1 MEPKF
6 EGDSNHYNFP
16 SEPSLGGNQKQRDIP
31 KIVPADL
38 KKLPEDFKLPTASVR
53 PGEPAPAAQPPQERP
68 KDPKALM
75 ASLSKDISELSA
87 PLKKEETPK
96 ETKSETKPAPDPI
109 EKFGVKGSDGVILP
123 PEDDL
128 GDPTD
133 PSRTPGIVRS
143 IMLFICL
150 CFVILAAWQVT
161 LFLQPEILKKEPRGV
176 LSVQGEDGYPYG
188 MPMTHWYNEKDG
200 KIYFHGAKSGHKIDA
215 IKNCDKVSFCVM
227 DEGYRKEGEWALNI
241 RSVIVFGRLR
251 IVEEPEKVVEICT
264 NLCKKFTDDK
274 AYVEHELKHS
284 GPAVLCL
291 ELEPEHMTGK
301 LVNES

>member
-161 LFLQPEILKKEPRGV
+161 LFLQPLSQQSCDYLYCPPLRTPVV
-176 LSVQGEDGYPYG
+176 LSNQV
-188 MPMTHWYNEKDG
+188 N
-200 KIYFHGAKSGHKIDA
+200 A
-215 IKNCDKVSFCVM
+215 ISP
-227 DEGYRKEGEWALNI
+227 GQW
-241 RSVIVFGRLR
+241 
-251 IVEEPEKVVEICT
+251 
-264 NLCKKFTDDK
+264 
-274 AYVEHELKHS
+274 ELKLQIQNQDMRS
-284 GPAVLCL
+284 QKLPVIQLTLEGAGNSRIQKIFEPAEYKTDPKVDLITGGGTANITIPFSFDDGRPTSYKVKVL
-291 ELEPEHMTGK
+291 ED
-301 LVNES
+301 

>member
-96 ETKSETKPAPDPI
+96 ETKSETDRK
-109 EKFGVKGSDGVILP
+109 
-123 PEDDL
+123 
-128 GDPTD
+128 
-133 PSRTPGIVRS
+133 
-143 IMLFICL
+143 
-150 CFVILAAWQVT
+150 
-161 LFLQPEILKKEPRGV
+161 
-176 LSVQGEDGYPYG
+176 SV
-188 MPMTHWYNEKDG
+188 
-200 KIYFHGAKSGHKIDA
+200 
-215 IKNCDKVSFCVM
+215 V
-227 DEGYRKEGEWALNI
+227 
-241 RSVIVFGRLR
+241 
-251 IVEEPEKVVEICT
+251 
-264 NLCKKFTDDK
+264 
-274 AYVEHELKHS
+274 
-284 GPAVLCL
+284 
-291 ELEPEHMTGK
+291 
-301 LVNES
+301 

>member
-16 SEPSLGGNQKQRDIP
+16 SEPSLGGNVKQQNIP

-38 KKLPEDFKLPTASVR
+38 KKLPQDFKLPSASAR
-53 PGEPAPAAQPPQERP
+53 PSDPVTTAQPSSERP

-87 PLKKEETPK
+87 PLKKEVTTQENK
-96 ETKSETKPAPDPI
+96 LEAKPAPLAPDPI

-128 GDPTD
+128 GDPMD

-143 IMLFICL
+143 IILFICV

-161 LFLQPEILKKEPRGV
+161 LFLQPEILKKEPLKTISQQSCDYLYCPPLRTPVV
-176 LSVQGEDGYPYG
+176 LSNQINALSQGQ
-188 MPMTHWYNEKDG
+188 W
-200 KIYFHGAKSGHKIDA
+200 
-215 IKNCDKVSFCVM
+215 
-227 DEGYRKEGEWALNI
+227 
-241 RSVIVFGRLR
+241 
-251 IVEEPEKVVEICT
+251 
-264 NLCKKFTDDK
+264 
-274 AYVEHELKHS
+274 ELKLQIQNQDMRTQKLPVIQLTLEGAGNS
-284 GPAVLCL
+284 RVQKIFEPAEYKTDPKIESIDGGGTSNIVIPFSFEEGRPTSYKVKVL
-291 ELEPEHMTGK
+291 E
-301 LVNES
+301 N

>member
-53 PGEPAPAAQPPQERP
+53 PGEPVTTAQASQERP

-87 PLKKEETPK
+87 PLKKEEAPQEK
-96 ETKSETKPAPDPI
+96 KPEAKPVHAAPDPI

-128 GDPTD
+128 GDPMD

-143 IMLFICL
+143 IILFICL

-161 LFLQPEILKKEPRGV
+161 LFLQPEILKKEPLNTISQQSCNYLYCPPLRTPVV
-176 LSVQGEDGYPYG
+176 LTNQVNAVSPGQWELKLQIQNQDMRTQKLPVIQLTLEGAGNSRVQ
-188 MPMTHWYNEKDG
+188 
-200 KIYFHGAKSGHKIDA
+200 KIFEPAEYKTDPKIESITGGGTA
-215 IKNCDKVSFCVM
+215 NITIPFSF
-227 DEGYRKEGEWALNI
+227 DEGRPTSY
-241 RSVIVFGRLR
+241 
-251 IVEEPEKVVEICT
+251 KV
-264 NLCKKFTDDK
+264 K
-274 AYVEHELKHS
+274 
-284 GPAVLCL
+284 VL
-291 ELEPEHMTGK
+291 ED
-301 LVNES
+301 

>member
-53 PGEPAPAAQPPQERP
+53 PGEPAPAAQLLRNVRKIRRAFDGLRSQR
-68 KDPKALM
+68 
-75 ASLSKDISELSA
+75 IFSELSA

-161 LFLQPEILKKEPRGV
+161 LFLQPEILKKEPLNTLSQQSCDYLYCPPLRTPVV
-176 LSVQGEDGYPYG
+176 LSNQV
-188 MPMTHWYNEKDG
+188 N
-200 KIYFHGAKSGHKIDA
+200 A
-215 IKNCDKVSFCVM
+215 ISP
-227 DEGYRKEGEWALNI
+227 GQW
-241 RSVIVFGRLR
+241 
-251 IVEEPEKVVEICT
+251 
-264 NLCKKFTDDK
+264 
-274 AYVEHELKHS
+274 ELKLQIQNQDMRS
-284 GPAVLCL
+284 QKLPVIQLTLEGAGNSRIQKIFEPAEYKTDPKVDLITGGGTANITIPFSFDDGRPTSYKVKVL
-291 ELEPEHMTGK
+291 ED
-301 LVNES
+301 

>member
-161 LFLQPEILKKEPRGV
+161 LFLQPEILKKEPLNTLSQQSCDYLYCPPLRTPVV
-176 LSVQGEDGYPYG
+176 LSNQV
-188 MPMTHWYNEKDG
+188 N
-200 KIYFHGAKSGHKIDA
+200 A
-215 IKNCDKVSFCVM
+215 ISP
-227 DEGYRKEGEWALNI
+227 GQW
-241 RSVIVFGRLR
+241 
-251 IVEEPEKVVEICT
+251 
-264 NLCKKFTDDK
+264 
-274 AYVEHELKHS
+274 ELKLQIQNQDMRS
-284 GPAVLCL
+284 QKLPVIQLTLEGAGNSRIQKIFEPAEYKTDPKVDLITANITIPFSFDDGRPTSYKVKVL
-291 ELEPEHMTGK
+291 ED
-301 LVNES
+301 

>member
-38 KKLPEDFKLPTASVR
+38 KKPPEDFKLPTASVR
-53 PGEPAPAAQPPQERP
+53 PAEPVSAPQPSSDRP

-87 PLKKEETPK
+87 PLKKEDAPK
-96 ETKSETKPAPDPI
+96 EIKAAPATPDPI

-128 GDPTD
+128 GDPSD
-133 PSRTPGIVRS
+133 PSRTPGIIRS

-161 LFLQPEILKKEPRGV
+161 LFLQPEILKKEPLNTISQQSCNYLYCPPLRTPVV
-176 LSVQGEDGYPYG
+176 LSNQV
-188 MPMTHWYNEKDG
+188 N
-200 KIYFHGAKSGHKIDA
+200 A
-215 IKNCDKVSFCVM
+215 VSP
-227 DEGYRKEGEWALNI
+227 GQ
-241 RSVIVFGRLR
+241 
-251 IVEEPEKVVEICT
+251 
-264 NLCKKFTDDK
+264 
-274 AYVEHELKHS
+274 
-284 GPAVLCL
+284 
-291 ELEPEHMTGK
+291 
-301 LVNES
+301 

>member
-38 KKLPEDFKLPTASVR
+38 KKPPEDFKLPTASVR
-53 PGEPAPAAQPPQERP
+53 PAEPVSAPQPSSDRP

-87 PLKKEETPK
+87 PLKKEDAPK
-96 ETKSETKPAPDPI
+96 EIKAAPATPDPI

-128 GDPTD
+128 GDPSD
-133 PSRTPGIVRS
+133 PSRTPGIIRS

-150 CFVILAAWQVT
+150 CFVILAAWQVNTFPAAGNSKERAFET
-161 LFLQPEILKKEPRGV
+161 LFLSKAAINLYCPPLRTPVV
-176 LSVQGEDGYPYG
+176 LSNQV
-188 MPMTHWYNEKDG
+188 N
-200 KIYFHGAKSGHKIDA
+200 A
-215 IKNCDKVSFCVM
+215 VSP
-227 DEGYRKEGEWALNI
+227 GQW
-241 RSVIVFGRLR
+241 
-251 IVEEPEKVVEICT
+251 
-264 NLCKKFTDDK
+264 
-274 AYVEHELKHS
+274 ELKLQIQNQDMRTQKLPVIQLTLEGAGSSRIQKIFEPAEYKTDPKIETITGAEPPTLLFRLVLMKADRLLTRSKFWKTKQTKLQHS
-284 GPAVLCL
+284 
-291 ELEPEHMTGK
+291 
-301 LVNES
+301 

>member
-161 LFLQPEILKKEPRGV
+161 LFLQPEILKKEPLNTLSQQSCDYLYCPPLRTPVV
-176 LSVQGEDGYPYG
+176 LSNQV
-188 MPMTHWYNEKDG
+188 N
-200 KIYFHGAKSGHKIDA
+200 A
-215 IKNCDKVSFCVM
+215 ISP
-227 DEGYRKEGEWALNI
+227 GQW
-241 RSVIVFGRLR
+241 
-251 IVEEPEKVVEICT
+251 
-264 NLCKKFTDDK
+264 
-274 AYVEHELKHS
+274 ELKLQIQNQDMRS
-284 GPAVLCL
+284 QKLPVIQLTLEGAGNSRIQKIFEPAEYKTDPKVDLI
-291 ELEPEHMTGK
+291 TGRAVPPISLFR
-301 LVNES
+301 LVSMMADRLLTK

>member
-53 PGEPAPAAQPPQERP
+53 PGEPAPAAQSPQERP

-161 LFLQPEILKKEPRGV
+161 LFLQPEILKKEPLNTLSQQSCDYLYCPPLRTPVV
-176 LSVQGEDGYPYG
+176 LSNQV
-188 MPMTHWYNEKDG
+188 N
-200 KIYFHGAKSGHKIDA
+200 A
-215 IKNCDKVSFCVM
+215 ISP
-227 DEGYRKEGEWALNI
+227 GQW
-241 RSVIVFGRLR
+241 
-251 IVEEPEKVVEICT
+251 
-264 NLCKKFTDDK
+264 
-274 AYVEHELKHS
+274 ELKLQIQNQDMRS
-284 GPAVLCL
+284 QKLPVIQLTLEGAGNSRIQKIFEPAEYKTDPKVDLITGGGTANITIPFSFDDGRPTSYKVKVL
-291 ELEPEHMTGK
+291 ED
-301 LVNES
+301 

>member
-38 KKLPEDFKLPTASVR
+38 KKPPEDFKLPTASVR
-53 PGEPAPAAQPPQERP
+53 PAEPVSAPQPSSDRP

-87 PLKKEETPK
+87 PLKKEDAPK
-96 ETKSETKPAPDPI
+96 EIKAASATPDPI

-128 GDPTD
+128 GDPSD
-133 PSRTPGIVRS
+133 PSRTPGIIRS

-161 LFLQPEILKKEPRGV
+161 LFL
-176 LSVQGEDGYPYG
+176 
-188 MPMTHWYNEKDG
+188 H
-200 KIYFHGAKSGHKIDA
+200 
-215 IKNCDKVSFCVM
+215 
-227 DEGYRKEGEWALNI
+227 
-241 RSVIVFGRLR
+241 
-251 IVEEPEKVVEICT
+251 PEKCYLDRKST
-264 NLCKKFTDDK
+264 RLNSS
-274 AYVEHELKHS
+274 H
-284 GPAVLCL
+284 
-291 ELEPEHMTGK
+291 
-301 LVNES
+301 

>member
-38 KKLPEDFKLPTASVR
+38 KKPPEDFKLPTASVR
-53 PGEPAPAAQPPQERP
+53 PAEPVSAPQPSSDRP

-87 PLKKEETPK
+87 PLKKEDAPK
-96 ETKSETKPAPDPI
+96 EIKAAPATPDPI

-128 GDPTD
+128 GDPSD
-133 PSRTPGIVRS
+133 PSRTQGIIRS

-161 LFLQPEILKKEPRGV
+161 LFLQPEILKKEPLNTISQQSCNYLYCPPLRTPVV
-176 LSVQGEDGYPYG
+176 LSNQVNAVSPGQWELKLQIQNQDMRTQKLPVIQLTLEGAGSSRIQ
-188 MPMTHWYNEKDG
+188 
-200 KIYFHGAKSGHKIDA
+200 KIFEPAEYKTDPKIETITGGGTA
-215 IKNCDKVSFCVM
+215 NIVIPFSF
-227 DEGYRKEGEWALNI
+227 DEGRPTSY
-241 RSVIVFGRLR
+241 
-251 IVEEPEKVVEICT
+251 KV
-264 NLCKKFTDDK
+264 K
-274 AYVEHELKHS
+274 
-284 GPAVLCL
+284 VL
-291 ELEPEHMTGK
+291 ED
-301 LVNES
+301 

>member
-161 LFLQPEILKKEPRGV
+161 LFLQPEILKKEPLNTLSQQSCDYLYCPPLRTPVV
-176 LSVQGEDGYPYG
+176 LSNQV
-188 MPMTHWYNEKDG
+188 N
-200 KIYFHGAKSGHKIDA
+200 A
-215 IKNCDKVSFCVM
+215 ISP
-227 DEGYRKEGEWALNI
+227 GQW
-241 RSVIVFGRLR
+241 
-251 IVEEPEKVVEICT
+251 
-264 NLCKKFTDDK
+264 
-274 AYVEHELKHS
+274 ELKLQIQNQDMRKLPVIQLTLEGAGNS
-284 GPAVLCL
+284 RIQKIFEPAEYKTDPKVDLITGGGTANITIPFSFDDGRPTSYKVKVL
-291 ELEPEHMTGK
+291 ED
-301 LVNES
+301 

>member
-161 LFLQPEILKKEPRGV
+161 LFLQPEILKKEPLNTLSQQSCDYLYCPPLRTPVV
-176 LSVQGEDGYPYG
+176 LSNQV
-188 MPMTHWYNEKDG
+188 N
-200 KIYFHGAKSGHKIDA
+200 A
-215 IKNCDKVSFCVM
+215 ISP
-227 DEGYRKEGEWALNI
+227 GQW
-241 RSVIVFGRLR
+241 
-251 IVEEPEKVVEICT
+251 
-264 NLCKKFTDDK
+264 
-274 AYVEHELKHS
+274 ELKLQIQNQDMRS
-284 GPAVLCL
+284 Q
-291 ELEPEHMTGK
+291 K
-301 LVNES
+301 LPDRKSVV